1 MQSATANS
9 RSLFLYPYLYRVLKR
24 DASLT
29 RKYTRAT
36 MHSHRNNDP
45 AIIPEMTNGTQ
56 DERSETNNH
65 RLFFHKVLAYIAFPI
80 AAIFFLLK
88 RERSA
93 DFTPAPPPPPLPS
106 IRHLGNIFRQH
117 LFAESTEEAHLQ
129 KRDAYLVSLI
139 GFNPPSF
146 EMIFS
151 NLRELDPRSAKGTY
165 RVQQMLLIILSPRF
179 IRILLGWD
187 RILLGLVSYCLVI
200 YYQNYRCYNSR
211 IVTVLSNGR
220 CGFISYY
227 YWSYSYVW

>member
-1 MQSATANS
+1 MLEKELKMQSATANS
-9 RSLFLYPYLYRVLKR
+9 RSLFLYPYLYRDLKR

-93 DFTPAPPPPPLPS
+93 DFTPAPPPSPAPQHPPS
-106 IRHLGNIFRQH
+106 GQH
-117 LFAESTEEAHLQ
+117 LSATPV
-129 KRDAYLVSLI
+129 R
-139 GFNPPSF
+139 
-146 EMIFS
+146 
-151 NLRELDPRSAKGTY
+151 REHGRGASPEKGC
-165 RVQQMLLIILSPRF
+165 V
-179 IRILLGWD
+179 
-187 RILLGLVSYCLVI
+187 
-200 YYQNYRCYNSR
+200 SR
-211 IVTVLSNGR
+211 IFNW
-220 CGFISYY
+220 I
-227 YWSYSYVW
+227 